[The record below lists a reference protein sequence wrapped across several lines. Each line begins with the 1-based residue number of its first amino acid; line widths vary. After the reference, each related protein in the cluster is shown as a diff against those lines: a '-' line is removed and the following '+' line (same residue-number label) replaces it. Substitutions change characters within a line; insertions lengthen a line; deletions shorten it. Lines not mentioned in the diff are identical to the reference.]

1 MQYWNSLLTDKSWN
15 ALLKLKKEPI
25 KFILIGGWAVF
36 LWTQQIKS
44 KDIDIIIT
52 NFDDL
57 SYLKQRYTLNKNNKL
72 KKYEMNIENIDVDLY
87 LIHYSQLGIPIKEI
101 CDKTSSINGIELPN
115 PYVLL
120 ILKQT
125 AELSRRD
132 TIKGKKDQIDI
143 LTILFYSEIDFVA
156 YKKLLEEYKLDGYI
170 KRLKTIVKTFKDI
183 KYLNL
188 NPREFKL
195 KKQALLKKIDVAHL

>member
-15 ALLKLKKEPI
+15 TLLKLKKEPI

-36 LWTQQIKS
+36 LWTGQIKS
-44 KDIDIIIT
+44 KDIDIIIA

-57 SYLKQRYTLNKNNKL
+57 SYIKQRYTLNKNNKL
-72 KKYEMNIENIDVDLY
+72 RKYEMMIENIDVDVY

-115 PYVLL
+115 PDVLL

-125 AELSRRD
+125 AELSRSD

-143 LTILFYSEIDFVA
+143 LTLLFYSEIDFAA
-156 YKKLLEEYKLDGYI
+156 YKKLLEKYGLEGYL
-170 KRLKTIVKTFKDI
+170 KRLKTIIKTFKDI

-195 KKQALLKKIDVAHL
+195 KKQALLKKMDVAHL